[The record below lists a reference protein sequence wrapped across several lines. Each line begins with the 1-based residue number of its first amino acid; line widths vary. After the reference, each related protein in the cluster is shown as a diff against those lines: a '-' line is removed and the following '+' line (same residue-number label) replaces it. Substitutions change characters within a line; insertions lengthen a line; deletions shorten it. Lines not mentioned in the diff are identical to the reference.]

1 MNFFVNISVDAGF
14 CNFVGV
20 NKFKSR
26 ARPRI
31 GRKRNRNGGPK
42 RITDR
47 GLGEAMYVICIKQLA
62 AYLKTLV
69 MVINT
74 QKATFER
81 RIDYARYDACPELYD
96 LLIRH
101 KFRAG
106 SGSVVV
112 RMIDSRGK
120 GRKLQTGQ
128 AKLFPHNR
136 IRVGT
141 PTREKRDE
149 KSKSE

>member
-1 MNFFVNISVDAGF
+1 MNFFVNISVAGGF

-26 ARPRI
+26 ARARI
-31 GRKRNRNGGPK
+31 GRKRNRNGGTK
-42 RITDR
+42 RIRDR

-69 MVINT
+69 IVINT

-81 RIDYARYDACPELYD
+81 RMDYARYDACPELYG

-101 KFRAG
+101 ICRA
-106 SGSVVV
+106 
-112 RMIDSRGK
+112 D
-120 GRKLQTGQ
+120 
-128 AKLFPHNR
+128 
-136 IRVGT
+136 IR
-141 PTREKRDE
+141 
-149 KSKSE
+149 